1 MGSMFSKKQRKEMRE
16 LQGLAWQRELEEELG
31 SLEKLFSSWREGAI
45 DAFQLSDQIHRFH
58 NGASRK
64 LYTRYSGNHYETT
77 VPGAVANGK
86 IDESEVSK
94 ELLEII
100 SEHIEYFRTGFGS
113 AAR

>member
-1 MGSMFSKKQRKEMRE
+1 MDSMFSKKQKKEMRE

-31 SLEKLFSSWREGAI
+31 KLESSFSLWRKGEI

-58 NGASRK
+58 NGASRE
-64 LYTRYSGNHYETT
+64 LYKRYSGNHYEFT
-77 VPGAVANGK
+77 VPGAVAIGK

-100 SEHIEYFRTGFGS
+100 SEHIEHFRKDFWS

>member
-1 MGSMFSKKQRKEMRE
+1 MYSKKQRKEMRE

-31 SLEKLFSSWREGAI
+31 SLENLFSSWREGRI
-45 DAFQLSDQIHRFH
+45 DAFELSDQIHKFH
-58 NGASRK
+58 NGASRD
-64 LYTRYSGNHYETT
+64 LYTRYSGNHYDIT
-77 VPGAVANGK
+77 VPGAIANGK

-100 SEHIEYFRTGFGS
+100 SEYIEHIRTRLES

>member
-1 MGSMFSKKQRKEMRE
+1 MFSKKQRKEMRE

-31 SLEKLFSSWREGAI
+31 SLENLFSSWREGAI
-45 DAFQLSDQIHRFH
+45 DAFQLSDQIHKFH
-58 NGASRK
+58 NGASRD
-64 LYTRYSGNHYETT
+64 LYTRYSGNHYDIT

-94 ELLEII
+94 ELLEILSDDI
-100 SEHIEYFRTGFGS
+100 EHFRTGLGS